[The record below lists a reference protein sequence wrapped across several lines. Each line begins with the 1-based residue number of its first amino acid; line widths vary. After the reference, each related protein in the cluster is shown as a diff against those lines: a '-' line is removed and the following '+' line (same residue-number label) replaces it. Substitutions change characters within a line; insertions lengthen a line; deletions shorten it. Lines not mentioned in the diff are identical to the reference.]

1 MKVRKFVKR
10 LKLVTVKV
18 YFELVRSTHLFALP
32 ALQPLL
38 SRHFPINLLV
48 SKAAG
53 DILGCQ
59 ICSARNNECVG
70 GYRHRI
76 FW

>member
-10 LKLVTVKV
+10 LKLVIIEV
-18 YFELVRSTHLFALP
+18 YFELVRSARLFALP
-32 ALQPLL
+32 ALQPRL
-38 SRHFPINLLV
+38 SRHLPINLLV

-59 ICSARNNECVG
+59 I
-70 GYRHRI
+70 
-76 FW
+76 

>member
-10 LKLVTVKV
+10 LKLVTVEV
-18 YFELVRSTHLFALP
+18 YFELVRSTRLFPLP
-32 ALQPLL
+32 ALQRRL
-38 SRHFPINLLV
+38 SRHLPINLLV

-59 ICSARNNECVG
+59 I
-70 GYRHRI
+70 
-76 FW
+76 

>member
-10 LKLVTVKV
+10 LKLVTVEV
-18 YFELVRSTHLFALP
+18 YFKLVRSTRLFALP
-32 ALQPLL
+32 ALRL
-38 SRHFPINLLV
+38 SRHLLINLLV

-53 DILGCQ
+53 DILGCH
-59 ICSARNNECVG
+59 ISAARNNECVG

-76 FW
+76 VW